1 VIFSSYE
8 FIFAFLPIALGSFL
22 LLSRLALFRLAMAGT
37 ILFSLFF
44 YAWWNPP
51 YVILIVVLMI
61 FNYGVG
67 KYMLLHQPGRKA
79 ALILG
84 IGANLAVLAYFKY
97 ADFFIGSVNE
107 LGGSGIPLPHVILP
121 LAISF
126 FTFQKIAFLSD
137 IYSGKISR
145 LNFLDYCLFVLFFPQ
160 LIAGPI
166 VHYRELKPQ
175 FDQLR
180 VSGPAA
186 ENVAIGLAFFLIG
199 LGKKVIIAD
208 SVARY
213 STPIFDLAAA
223 GGGVSLA
230 EAWLAALAYTCQLY
244 FDFSG
249 YSDMAIGLARMF
261 SIRLPFNFDS
271 PYKSLS
277 IIEFW
282 RRWHITLSVFLRDY
296 LYIPLGGNRKGPG
309 RRYVNLLMTMLLGG
323 LWHGAGWT
331 FVVWGGLHGVYL
343 VTNHIWREAG
353 FLQAWRGRLPYKAGS
368 FLLTFL
374 CVVVAW
380 VVFRADGIHA
390 ASTMLHAMVAGDT
403 NGGHALA
410 PKFAIVAMVLGIA
423 LLAPNAQS
431 IVEQNAWRV
440 PRPAMFTMLGVMGA
454 VALMLLKAP
463 AEFIYFRF

>member
-8 FIFAFLPIALGSFL
+8 FIFAFLPVALGSFL
-22 LLSRLALFRLAMAGT
+22 LLSRFALFRLAMAAT
-37 ILFSLFF
+37 IFFSLFF
-44 YAWWNPP
+44 YAWWNPS
-51 YVILIVVLMI
+51 YVFLIVALMI
-61 FNYGVG
+61 FSYGVG
-67 KYMLLHQPGRKA
+67 RYIFLDRPGRKF
-79 ALILG
+79 ALIFG
-84 IGANLAVLAYFKY
+84 ISVNLAVLAYFKY
-97 ADFFIGSVNE
+97 ADFFVGTLND
-107 LGGSGIPLPHVILP
+107 LGGFGIPLPRVILP

-137 IYSGKISR
+137 VYSGKVSR
-145 LNFLDYCLFVLFFPQ
+145 LNILDYCLFVLFFPQ

-175 FDQLR
+175 FGQLR
-180 VSGPAA
+180 VSGPLA
-186 ENVAIGLAFFLIG
+186 ENIAVGLAFFLIG

-223 GGGVSLA
+223 GGNVSFA

-261 SIRLPFNFDS
+261 SIRLPINFSS

-282 RRWHITLSVFLRDY
+282 RRWHITLSTFLRDY

-309 RRYVNLLMTMLLGG
+309 RRYVNLMLTMLLGG

-331 FVVWGGLHGVYL
+331 FVIWGGLHGLYL
-343 VTNHIWREAG
+343 AVNHLWREMG
-353 FLQAWRGRLPYKAGS
+353 LLRFWYDSRTYKAAS
-368 FLLTFL
+368 FLLTFW
-374 CVVVAW
+374 CVVAAW
-380 VVFRADGIHA
+380 VVFRAPGIGS
-390 ASTMLHAMVAGDT
+390 ASVILTAMI
-403 NGGHALA
+403 GGEMGPLQVLA
-410 PKFAIVAMVLGIA
+410 PKFSVVTAILCIA
-423 LLAPNAQS
+423 FLAPNSQA
-431 IVEQNAWRV
+431 IVEHNALKL
-440 PRPAMFTMLGVMGA
+440 PRPAVFAMLGVMGA